1 MKSNK
6 YIKFTGLNTDEVKK
20 FLTNGELKIEQI
32 REGDGEKGIPHWFEY
47 KIQFSYLGT

>member
-20 FLTNGELKIEQI
+20 FLTNGEFKTKKRHSI
-32 REGDGEKGIPHWFEY
+32 
-47 KIQFSYLGT
+47 